1 MPSSPDR
8 DRTGAGAV
16 TGKGA
21 NADAADRPDAELGPI
36 VLVGM
41 MATGKTTVSRQLGKI
56 FGRKIYD
63 SDAMIEARTGRTVAQ
78 LWDEGGEPAYRD
90 LETDVLDEALVARP
104 PGVVAAAGGVVLREA
119 NRRRLRRASAEGG
132 VVIWLRADPAILATR
147 VRPGDHRP
155 LIAHDPAGTLARLA
169 AEREPLY
176 AEVADRTVDSGHGSF
191 NQVVDAVMAAIT
203 SVADE
208 RRAAPS

>member
-8 DRTGAGAV
+8 DRTGAVV
-16 TGKGA
+16 TEESA
-21 NADAADRPDAELGPI
+21 TPDRAAQLGNELGPI

-41 MATGKTTVSRQLGKI
+41 MATGKTTVSRQLAKT
-56 FGRKIYD
+56 FRRKIYD

-104 PGVVAAAGGVVLREA
+104 PGVVAAAGGVVLRA
-119 NRRRLRRASAEGG
+119 VNRQRLRRASAEGG

-155 LIAHDPAGTLARLA
+155 LIAKDPAGTLARLA

-176 AEVADRTVDSGHGSF
+176 AEVADRTVDSGDGSF
-191 NQVVDAVMAAIT
+191 GQVVDAVMAAIA

-208 RRAAPS
+208 RRVAPS